1 MKVSGTY
8 AIPAEPERVYA
19 LLQDPDVLAR
29 CMPGCDQLVKT
40 GEDEYEMR
48 MKLLIASVSG
58 LFDGKV
64 RLRDHQPPHRFA
76 MQVDGK
82 GKIGFMK
89 GEGAISLS
97 PSEAGTTLSY
107 DGDVQLGGTIA
118 AVGQRLVDTTSKMML
133 KRFFDKLSE
142 ISQDGS
148 ANTKTAS

>member
-1 MKVSGTY
+1 MPGE
-8 AIPAEPERVYA
+8 PARVYA

-40 GEDEYEMR
+40 GPDEYDVR

-64 RLRDHQPPHRFA
+64 RLSDHDPPHRFA
-76 MQVDGK
+76 MHVEGK

-89 GEGAISLS
+89 GEGVIALS
-97 PSEAGTTLSY
+97 PGATGTDLDY

-118 AVGQRLVDTTSKMML
+118 AVGQRLVDTTSRMML
-133 KRFFDKLSE
+133 KKFFDKLSE
-142 ISQDGS
+142 ISQS
-148 ANTKTAS
+148 QPAA